1 MSRPA
6 RRGDVAAALLA
17 VPDLSTAELRTE
29 WERLHGAPPSTRL
42 SPDMLRRG
50 IGHKLQEAALGG
62 LSTVLRRRLA
72 SLAGST
78 NGDDSSAGVGL
89 AVASPPRLKPGAT
102 LLRDWH
108 GQTHTVL
115 VREGGFDYA
124 GRRYSSLTEIA
135 RVITGTH
142 WSGPRF
148 FGLQWATRRSAAR
161 ATVDSVVFSETADA
175 AP

>member
-1 MSRPA
+1 MSRHGG
-6 RRGDVAAALLA
+6 RGDLAAALAAL
-17 VPDLSTAELRTE
+17 PDLSTGDLRTE

-50 IGHKLQEAALGG
+50 IGYTLQEAALGG
-62 LSTVLRRRLA
+62 LPAALRRRLMSIA
-72 SLAGST
+72 SS
-78 NGDDSSAGVGL
+78 GDDAAGVSL

-115 VREGGFDYA
+115 VRDGGFDYQ
-124 GRRYSSLTEIA
+124 GRRYASLTEIA

-148 FGLQWATRRSAAR
+148 FGLQRAARRSVGRDAVESVDVAE
-161 ATVDSVVFSETADA
+161 ATDATA
-175 AP
+175 P